1 MDIFDR
7 QKLLYILSTV
17 REIERAGDSVKS
29 IGEEIIF
36 HLEAKV
42 LKHVENKD

>member
-7 QKLLYILSTV
+7 QKLLFIPSTV
-17 REIERAGDSVKS
+17 RNIERAGDSVKS

-36 HLEAKV
+36 NLEAKV